1 MTCTFTHKNSNEL
14 RQQKIQKSRVNLIT
28 WNITNY
34 WRTWR
39 LKIHVKFEQNI
50 WRQLPIDQIFDWR
63 QCAFCVTFC
72 TLILQSSDYYDSF
85 LFCRFK
91 SKMWRMFSHVKGRM
105 LLTIFL
111 VMIRGNIFSALNNYT
126 EDRVP
131 PWQNSDKL
139 DVINI
144 KIQQEMN
151 QKVSIIGSG
160 FNHIVVVSWFVYS
173 RNGVKLDY
181 QLMYNFL

>member
-1 MTCTFTHKNSNEL
+1 
-14 RQQKIQKSRVNLIT
+14 
-28 WNITNY
+28 
-34 WRTWR
+34 
-39 LKIHVKFEQNI
+39 
-50 WRQLPIDQIFDWR
+50 
-63 QCAFCVTFC
+63 
-72 TLILQSSDYYDSF
+72 
-85 LFCRFK
+85 
-91 SKMWRMFSHVKGRM
+91 MFSHVKGRM

-139 DVINI
+139 DVLNI

-173 RNGVKLDY
+173 HIGVKLDY
-181 QLMYNFL
+181 QLLYNFL